1 MKAAIVGYGFVGK
14 ALANGF
20 LSSVDL
26 IKIDPK
32 LQSSISDL
40 KSFMPDL
47 IFICVPTP
55 MSDDGSQDISLVEE
69 VLKEIETLDLGSL
82 VVIKSTILPDNI
94 EHLSHICNSFIYNPE
109 FLREK
114 HADKDFIKSP
124 LIVFGGQKENC
135 QSLGEFYNLY
145 TKCISKNYFYT
156 DQITASLVKY
166 TINSFLATKVSFF
179 NELFNLFKNSGTSE
193 DWKNFVEIISM
204 DKRIGSSHMQVPG
217 HDGRFGF
224 GGACLPKDSKAFLMY
239 SEVKDSQLTVLK
251 SAIDTNNNIRG
262 KYNKKTDREEEQ
274 NIHFKEKN

>member
-94 EHLSHICNSFIYNPE
+94 E
-109 FLREK
+109 
-114 HADKDFIKSP
+114 
-124 LIVFGGQKENC
+124 Q
-135 QSLGEFYNLY
+135 
-145 TKCISKNYFYT
+145 
-156 DQITASLVKY
+156 
-166 TINSFLATKVSFF
+166 
-179 NELFNLFKNSGTSE
+179 
-193 DWKNFVEIISM
+193 
-204 DKRIGSSHMQVPG
+204 
-217 HDGRFGF
+217 
-224 GGACLPKDSKAFLMY
+224 
-239 SEVKDSQLTVLK
+239 
-251 SAIDTNNNIRG
+251 
-262 KYNKKTDREEEQ
+262 
-274 NIHFKEKN
+274 